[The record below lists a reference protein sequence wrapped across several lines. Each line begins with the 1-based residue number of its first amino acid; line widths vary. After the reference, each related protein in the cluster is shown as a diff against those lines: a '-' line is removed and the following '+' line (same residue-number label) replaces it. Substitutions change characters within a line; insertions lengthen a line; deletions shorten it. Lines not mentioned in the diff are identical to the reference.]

1 MIEPINLDMQNS
13 RKVEDSTSK
22 GALPKWNIDHK
33 WYKPGKLGYEPLSEF
48 ICTKLLEKSNIA
60 SFCSYSLEYA
70 IYRDRKVLVSVSND
84 FRDDVDDMIVTVY
97 KILKLHPNLDK
108 LFAKSRATSDVMREV
123 IELVESECALSGF
136 GEYLTQLLEF
146 DAFILNEDR
155 HFNNITVLRNTAGDY
170 SLCPVFDNGLSLC
183 SDTTDYPLDM
193 PTRKCI
199 EKVKSKPFS
208 TSFKKQVE
216 VARNLHGTQ
225 LKFYF
230 DEKYVDEICEE
241 ALEFYSS
248 AYVGR
253 VKTIL
258 KLQMKRYPEF
268 FISRD
273 FDEQD
278 YTENKDNKIFEA
290 TTSFINV
297 DGRYD
302 EN

>member
-1 MIEPINLDMQNS
+1 M
-13 RKVEDSTSK
+13 
-22 GALPKWNIDHK
+22 A
-33 WYKPGKLGYEPLSEF
+33 
-48 ICTKLLEKSNIA
+48 
-60 SFCSYSLEYA
+60 FCSYHLECA
-70 IYRDRKVLVSVSND
+70 IYKDREVLVSVSDD
-84 FRDDVDDMIVTVY
+84 FRDDVDDIIVTVY

-108 LFAKSRATSDVMREV
+108 LFAKSRVMSDVMREV
-123 IELVESECALSGF
+123 IELVESECVLSGF

-170 SLCPVFDNGLSLC
+170 SLCPVFDNGLGLC

-216 VARNLHGTQ
+216 VARNLYGTQ

-241 ALEFYSS
+241 ALEFYSP
-248 AYVGR
+248 AYVER
-253 VKTIL
+253 VKAIL
-258 KLQMKRYPEF
+258 KLQMKSYPEF
-268 FISRD
+268 FISKD
-273 FDEQD
+273 SGEQCSI
-278 YTENKDNKIFEA
+278 ENESSKVFEA
-290 TTSFINV
+290 TNSFINV
-297 DGRYD
+297 DGC
-302 EN
+302 